1 MQKKRGLL
9 CFCAT
14 KSYRSQH
21 IRIDVWFF
29 MREAKS
35 SALDLYF
42 CQRKPY
48 GKRSWRGLV
57 QKAKNI
63 LNILRANVC
72 QTDFYCVQ

>member
-1 MQKKRGLL
+1 MCNFLSRIFKKSAGRCKKRGLL

-29 MREAKS
+29 MRETKS

-42 CQRKPY
+42 CKRKSD
-48 GKRSWRGLV
+48 GKRILYDFA
-57 QKAKNI
+57 QKRKI
-63 LNILRANVC
+63 
-72 QTDFYCVQ
+72 F